1 MNSLLLLT
9 LCMLGMAAAQ
19 DSLWT
24 ALAMKRLFDQQAQP
38 TGMDTNSIASKG
50 SASTLPGSSGIMR
63 TSQSRN
69 FYRNPMNWYMMDQ
82 MVDMPDMMMWP
93 FLMGGFN

>member
-38 TGMDTNSIASKG
+38 TG